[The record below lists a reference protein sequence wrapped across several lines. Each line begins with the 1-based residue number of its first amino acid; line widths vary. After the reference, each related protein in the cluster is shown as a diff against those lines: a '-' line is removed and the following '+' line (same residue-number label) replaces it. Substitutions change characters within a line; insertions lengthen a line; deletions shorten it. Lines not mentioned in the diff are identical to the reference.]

1 MRGDPAEVIQEAIY
15 SSDGVIVLLLNCAE
29 DTVND
34 QEDHKDH
41 SYYIDQV
48 HEEAASL
55 TRFDYDRP
63 HSTLAT

>member
-1 MRGDPAEVIQEAIY
+1 MTYVVPHLQEEGIY
-15 SSDGVIVLLLNCAE
+15 DGVIVLLLNCAE

-55 TRFDYDRP
+55 TRFDYDGP
-63 HSTLAT
+63 HATLAT